1 MKERPT
7 NQPSSKLE
15 PLSFVFFE
23 SPFSSVSTVTVY
35 NGLPIYGS
43 IVQGQQAAGGVYI
56 SKDQIRKDAMQ
67 FWFGSHL
74 LGVRAGVLSWNF

>member
-1 MKERPT
+1 MV
-7 NQPSSKLE
+7 QL
-15 PLSFVFFE
+15 
-23 SPFSSVSTVTVY
+23 
-35 NGLPIYGS
+35 G

-74 LGVRAGVLSWNF
+74 LGVGAGVLSWNF